1 MLARLMRTG
10 LRRGLRSGSRA
21 WLAVGVAAGLVRALR
36 WAITRREQVVLREE
50 LRPGTGLEIRHLP
63 AGE

>member
-10 LRRGLRSGSRA
+10 LRRGLRTGSRP
-21 WLAVGVAAGLVRALR
+21 WLAVGAAAGLLRVVR
-36 WAITRREQVVLREE
+36 WAVARREDVVLREE
-50 LRPGTGLEIRHLP
+50 LPPGAALEIRHRP

>member
-10 LRRGLRSGSRA
+10 LRRGLRNGSRP
-21 WLAVGVAAGLVRALR
+21 WLAVGVTAGVLRALR
-36 WAITRREQVVLREE
+36 WALARREEVVLREE
-50 LRPGTGLEIRHLP
+50 LAPGAALEIRHRP